1 MTQYVDGMRESR
13 PPSRTMT
20 FPLQY
25 APALLVKNKIQ
36 PAMSSSVPDLSSG
49 ILYLGNI
56 PSPMIPAARSLGNT
70 VKVSNVKSCMEIK
83 RDLGALQRHPEGDR
97 GGQEWPMVLG
107 EGAGSTY
114 APERWRLNG
123 FHMEPN

>member
-13 PPSRTMT
+13 PPSRTTT

-49 ILYLGNI
+49 ILSLGNI
-56 PSPMIPAARSLGNT
+56 PSPMMPAARSLGNT
-70 VKVSNVKSCMEIK
+70 VKVSNVESCIEIK
-83 RDLGALQRHPEGDR
+83 
-97 GGQEWPMVLG
+97 
-107 EGAGSTY
+107 
-114 APERWRLNG
+114 
-123 FHMEPN
+123 